1 MGGGLVVEVV
11 VEVEVEVEVEVV
23 VGFEVRA
30 VADVAVIDF
39 GVVLVAVWRMVVVV
53 VVVVVVDVVGGR
65 NVDVVVDVVV
75 GGVVNA
81 RSSGRELRVKTR
93 TSNSKGL
100 DHISR

>member
-1 MGGGLVVEVV
+1 V

-39 GVVLVAVWRMVVVV
+39 GVVLVAVWRM